1 MFRCMELYHFVN
13 GQKPRALDPHAPLPE
28 EGFVWVDFV
37 REQAP
42 DWACWVEPLVGAPIE
57 LQHLDDSLN
66 PTHPS
71 FFDGT
76 AEYDMLVLEGIA
88 PQEQIFPIEARVAVL
103 FMFDRMLVTV
113 RAADN
118 VSVDQVRDKM
128 LDGRLKPPPS
138 PLRLAHLMI
147 DTMVDRYLKIR
158 APMDQ
163 HLTELQD
170 ALLSTNPTQDWREL
184 LVGRRETR
192 RLEAISE
199 RQLEAL
205 DTWHRNSRFDW
216 DQADE
221 VRYRDVVDHVGR
233 VLAHASDLERDLEAA
248 VQLHFAA
255 VAHRT
260 NRVMQ
265 ALTVLSAIFFP
276 LTFLVGVYGMNFD
289 NMPELH
295 WRYGYFAVLGLLA
308 VIAGALGLY
317 FKRKRLF

>member
-1 MFRCMELYHFVN
+1 MNLHHFVN
-13 GQKPRALDPHAPLPE
+13 GQKPRALDPQAPPPD
-28 EGFVWVDFV
+28 EGFVWVDFI
-37 REQAP
+37 REQSR
-42 DWACWVEPLVGAPIE
+42 DWPCWVEPLVGAAVE
-57 LQHLDDSLN
+57 QQHLDDSLN

-76 AEYDMLVLEGIA
+76 AEYDMLVFEGLA
-88 PQEQIFPIEARVAVL
+88 PQDEIFPIEARVAAL
-103 FMFDRMLVTV
+103 FIFDRMMVTV

-118 VSVDQVRDKM
+118 VSVEQVRERL
-128 LDGRLKPPPS
+128 LDGRLKAPPS
-138 PLRLAHLMI
+138 PLRLAHLLV
-147 DTMVDRYLKIR
+147 DTMVDRFLAIR
-158 APMDQ
+158 EPMDQ

-170 ALLSTNPTQDWREL
+170 ALLDPNPTQDWREL

-192 RLEAISE
+192 RLEALSE

-233 VLAHASDLERDLEAA
+233 VLAHAGDLERDLEAA

-255 VAHRT
+255 VTHRT

-276 LTFLVGVYGMNFD
+276 PSAST
-289 NMPELH
+289 
-295 WRYGYFAVLGLLA
+295 A
-308 VIAGALGLY
+308 
-317 FKRKRLF
+317 